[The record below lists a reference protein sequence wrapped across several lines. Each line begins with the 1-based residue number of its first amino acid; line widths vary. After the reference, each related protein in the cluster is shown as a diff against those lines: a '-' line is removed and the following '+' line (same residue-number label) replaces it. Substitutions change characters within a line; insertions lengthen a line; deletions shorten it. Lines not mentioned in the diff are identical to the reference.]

1 MQSKY
6 KVGLMRLNLWAAAL
20 LLILLAYLAE
30 PLSSALLL
38 VLASVWLMVTA
49 SLLELSYRRPPTV
62 PWQLL
67 PSLLLA
73 GLLLVEPERHALWL
87 WVWPALLMLPQPGW
101 VLALSCGLAG
111 LTWWRLA
118 DLLGIEQTL
127 FSGLVLLPLMLL
139 GLARN
144 RYLLPSRAG
153 ARQRMRLV
161 PGLPLWSSQQLSADL
176 RRERARCRRE
186 GVHGELM
193 LLRMPRGKFWPMAQ
207 ELCRLTHD
215 FENCYRLDHRTLAT
229 LLLSRNDDQ
238 AKARRQ
244 ALLKGLRPN
253 AEVRFVA
260 LDQVSTLDDLTRH
273 FAHHQPQPQPPPHP
287 PTERPN
293 G

>member
-20 LLILLAYLAE
+20 LLILLAYLSE
-30 PLSSALLL
+30 PLTSALLL
-38 VLASVWLMVTA
+38 ALASVWLMVTA
-49 SLLELSYRRPPTV
+49 SRLEFSYRRPAAV

-73 GLLLVEPERHALWL
+73 GLLITEPERHALWI

-101 VLALSCGLAG
+101 VLALSCALAG
-111 LTWWRLA
+111 VTWWRLA
-118 DLLGIEQTL
+118 ELLGIEQTL

-139 GLARN
+139 GLSRN
-144 RYLLPSRAG
+144 RYLLPTRSK

-161 PGLPLWSSQQLSADL
+161 PGLPLWSSQQLAIDL

-193 LLRMPRGKFWPMAQ
+193 LIRTPRGQFWPLAQ
-207 ELCRLTHD
+207 DLCRLTLE
-215 FENCYRLDHRTLAT
+215 FENCYRLDRRTLAT
-229 LLLSRNDDQ
+229 LLLSRNDEQ
-238 AKARRQ
+238 VKKRRKV
-244 ALLKGLRPN
+244 LLKGLRPHV
-253 AEVRFVA
+253 EVRFIALSQVA
-260 LDQVSTLDDLTRH
+260 SLEDLAAQFKPGR
-273 FAHHQPQPQPPPHP
+273 AKEGIE
-287 PTERPN
+287 TERHD

>member
-20 LLILLAYLAE
+20 LLVVLAYLSE
-30 PLSSALLL
+30 PLSSSLLL
-38 VLASVWLMVTA
+38 VLASGWLIVTA
-49 SLLELSYRRPPTV
+49 SLLEMSHRRPATI

-73 GLLLVEPERHALWL
+73 GLLVVNPERHALWL

-101 VLALSCGLAG
+101 VLALSCALAG
-111 LTWWRLA
+111 FTWWNLA
-118 DLLGIEQTL
+118 DLLGPEQTL

-139 GLARN
+139 ALARN
-144 RYLLPSRAG
+144 RHLLPTHAA

-161 PGLPLWSSQQLSADL
+161 PGLPLWSGQQLSHDL
-176 RRERARCRRE
+176 RRERARCQRE

-193 LLRMPRGKFWPMAQ
+193 LLRTPRHQLWPLAQ
-207 ELCRLTHD
+207 NLCRLTHE

-229 LLLSRNDDQ
+229 LLLSRNQEQ
-238 AKARRQ
+238 ARGRRQ
-244 ALLKGLRPN
+244 TLLKGLRPN
-253 AEVRFVA
+253 AKVRFIPLSHA
-260 LDQVSTLDDLTRH
+260 TSLEELTGRFEHQREDTLIE
-273 FAHHQPQPQPPPHP
+273 
-287 PTERPN
+287 TEHLH

>member
-20 LLILLAYLAE
+20 LLVVLAYLSE
-30 PLSSALLL
+30 QLSSSLLL
-38 VLASVWLMVTA
+38 VLASAWLIVTA
-49 SLLELSYRRPPTV
+49 SLLEMSHRRPASV

-73 GLLLVEPERHALWL
+73 GLLVADPERHAPWL

-101 VLALSCGLAG
+101 VLALSCALAG

-118 DLLGIEQTL
+118 DLLGIGQTL

-144 RYLLPSRAG
+144 RHLLPTRSA

-161 PGLPLWSSQQLSADL
+161 PGLPLWSGQQLSHDL

-193 LLRMPRGKFWPMAQ
+193 LLRTPRRQLWPLAQ
-207 ELCRLTHD
+207 DLCRLTLD

-229 LLLSRNDDQ
+229 LLLSRNPEQ
-238 AKARRQ
+238 ARERRRN
-244 ALLKGLRPN
+244 LLKGLRP
-253 AEVRFVA
+253 AAKVRFIP
-260 LDQVSTLDDLTRH
+260 LNHVSSLEELTGR
-273 FAHHQPQPQPPPHP
+273 FEHQHEDILVEP
-287 PTERPN
+287 ERLH

>member
-20 LLILLAYLAE
+20 LLVVLAYLSE
-30 PLSSALLL
+30 RLSSTLLL

-49 SLLELSYRRPPTV
+49 SLLEMSHRRPATV

-73 GLLLVEPERHALWL
+73 GLLVADPERYPLWL

-101 VLALSCGLAG
+101 MLALTCLLAG
-111 LTWWRLA
+111 LTWWLLA

-144 RYLLPSRAG
+144 RHLLPARSA
-153 ARQRMRLV
+153 ARQRVRLV
-161 PGLPLWSSQQLSADL
+161 PGLPLWSGQQLISDL
-176 RRERARCRRE
+176 RREQARCRRE

-193 LLRMPRGKFWPMAQ
+193 LLRTSRRQLWPLAQ
-207 ELCRLTHD
+207 DLCRLTHE
-215 FENCYRLDHRTLAT
+215 FENCYRLDQCTLAT
-229 LLLSRNDDQ
+229 LLLSRDDRQ
-238 AKARRQ
+238 ARERRQ
-244 ALLKGLRPN
+244 ALLRGLRPS
-253 AEVRFVA
+253 AKIRFASLSSIGSLEGMVER
-260 LDQVSTLDDLTRH
+260 LERQQHDIQVEPESVH
-273 FAHHQPQPQPPPHP
+273 
-287 PTERPN
+287 

>member
-20 LLILLAYLAE
+20 LLIVLAYLSE
-30 PLSSALLL
+30 RLSSALLL

-49 SLLELSYRRPPTV
+49 SLLEMSHRRPATV

-73 GLLLVEPERHALWL
+73 GLLVADPERHALWL

-101 VLALSCGLAG
+101 VLALTCLLAG
-111 LTWWRLA
+111 LTWWLLA

-144 RYLLPSRAG
+144 RHLLPARSA
-153 ARQRMRLV
+153 ARQRVRLV
-161 PGLPLWSSQQLSADL
+161 PGLPLWSGQQLITDL

-193 LLRMPRGKFWPMAQ
+193 LLRTSRRRLWPLAQ
-207 ELCRLTHD
+207 DLCRLTHE
-215 FENCYRLDHRTLAT
+215 FENCYRLDQRTLAT
-229 LLLSRNDDQ
+229 LLLSRDDQ
-238 AKARRQ
+238 QARERRQ
-244 ALLKGLRPN
+244 ALLKGLRPS
-253 AEVRFVA
+253 AKVRFASLSSLGSLEEMVER
-260 LDQVSTLDDLTRH
+260 LEHQQHDIQVEPESVH
-273 FAHHQPQPQPPPHP
+273 
-287 PTERPN
+287 

>member
-20 LLILLAYLAE
+20 LLVVLAYLAE
-30 PLSSALLL
+30 QLSSTLLL
-38 VLASVWLMVTA
+38 VLASAWLVVTA
-49 SLLELSYRRPPTV
+49 SLLEMSHRRPATV

-73 GLLLVEPERHALWL
+73 GLLVADPERHALWL

-101 VLALSCGLAG
+101 VLALSCALAG
-111 LTWWRLA
+111 LTWWMLA

-127 FSGLVLLPLMLL
+127 FSGLVLLPLILL

-144 RYLLPSRAG
+144 RHLLPSRSS
-153 ARQRMRLV
+153 ARQRMRLI
-161 PGLPLWSSQQLSADL
+161 PGLPLWSGQQLAHDL

-193 LLRMPRGKFWPMAQ
+193 LLRTPRRQLWPLAQ
-207 ELCRLTHD
+207 DLCRLTHE

-229 LLLSRNDDQ
+229 LLLSRNQEQ
-238 AKARRQ
+238 ARERRQ

-253 AEVRFVA
+253 AKVRFIPLSHVT
-260 LDQVSTLDDLTRH
+260 TLEELAGR
-273 FAHHQPQPQPPPHP
+273 FEHQREDTLVEP
-287 PTERPN
+287 ERLH

>member
-20 LLILLAYLAE
+20 LLVVLAYLSE
-30 PLSSALLL
+30 QLSSTLLL
-38 VLASVWLMVTA
+38 VLASAWLIVTA
-49 SLLELSYRRPPTV
+49 SLLEMSHRRPASV

-73 GLLLVEPERHALWL
+73 GLLVADPERHALWL

-101 VLALSCGLAG
+101 VLALSCALAG
-111 LTWWRLA
+111 LTWWMLA

-144 RYLLPSRAG
+144 RHLLPTRSA

-161 PGLPLWSSQQLSADL
+161 PGLPLWSSQQLSLDL

-186 GVHGELM
+186 GVYGELM
-193 LLRMPRGKFWPMAQ
+193 LLRTPRRQLWPLAQ
-207 ELCRLTHD
+207 DLCRLTHE

-229 LLLSRNDDQ
+229 LLLSRNQEQ
-238 AKARRQ
+238 ARERRKT
-244 ALLKGLRPN
+244 LLKGLRPS
-253 AEVRFVA
+253 AKVRFIP
-260 LDQVSTLDDLTRH
+260 LSHVSSLEEMASRFEHQSEDTLVEPEHLH
-273 FAHHQPQPQPPPHP
+273 
-287 PTERPN
+287 

>member
-20 LLILLAYLAE
+20 LLILLAYLSE
-30 PLSSALLL
+30 RLSSALLL

-49 SLLELSYRRPPTV
+49 SLLEMSHRRPATV

-73 GLLLVEPERHALWL
+73 GLLAADPERHALWL

-101 VLALSCGLAG
+101 VLTLTCTLAV
-111 LTWWRLA
+111 LTWWMLA

-144 RYLLPSRAG
+144 RHLLPTRST

-161 PGLPLWSSQQLSADL
+161 PGLPLWSGQQLSTDL

-186 GVHGELM
+186 GVHAELM
-193 LLRMPRGKFWPMAQ
+193 LLRTSRRQLWPLAQ
-207 ELCRLTHD
+207 DLCRLTHE

-229 LLLSRNDDQ
+229 LLLSRDGKQ
-238 AKARRQ
+238 ASERRH
-244 ALLKGLRPN
+244 ALLKGLRPS
-253 AEVRFVA
+253 AKVRFA
-260 LDQVSTLDDLTRH
+260 PLSDLGTLEEAVQRFERQREDL
-273 FAHHQPQPQPPPHP
+273 QIE
-287 PTERPN
+287 TESSH